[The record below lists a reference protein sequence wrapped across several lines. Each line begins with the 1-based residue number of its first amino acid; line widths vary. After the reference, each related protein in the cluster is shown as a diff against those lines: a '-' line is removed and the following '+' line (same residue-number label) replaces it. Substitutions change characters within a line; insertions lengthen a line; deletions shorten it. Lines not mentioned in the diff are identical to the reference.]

1 MERIQTV
8 TQSKLQK
15 VKKDRTKK
23 GEITVRSKKN
33 GKEAR
38 VTLQLNVPGVKNP
51 RLERYGATE
60 EIARK
65 RLAEA
70 ILLTYI
76 ELQKNKAFA
85 NVQVFSPE
93 CQIEL
98 NKFDEYM
105 QCVKEYQT
113 KANGE
118 TEAITNDHSIEFYV
132 RKMILQKK
140 KQAEIS
146 SRNKKKKKTITHDTV
161 RYYVDIAKAKVIPCF
176 GNMDAI
182 TVTYEQIQEEFD
194 KLDLSQKYL
203 QDIKLTLKLTLDV
216 VIADGLRNDNP
227 VTRLKVASQK
237 KSLGIEIEH
246 LEQNRQEVWLDIFE
260 QDKRQW
266 VYLFE
271 AILLTGARP
280 EEGCG
285 FKWCAMDFEK
295 DIVHINNAYK
305 DWEIYDDNLN
315 IIGHQRGDAD
325 LKTPESYRDLPMH
338 PRLKR
343 LLLKIKSERM
353 QQYKE
358 LGKKW
363 NENDYIFLNQN
374 NEPFI
379 SDLLSKKMPKFIKQ
393 YKLEHLTV
401 YGLRHSFATL
411 CSTLG
416 MPPEVLHII
425 MGHSDFDTT
434 RKYYIHITEERKR
447 NEMFKLYRQQINEP
461 DLKLL
466 IEQNDSYYEKII
478 NLSSR
483 DIIPKGTLAS

>member
-1 MERIQTV
+1 MKKIQTV
-8 TQSKLQK
+8 TKSKLQK
-15 VKKDRTKK
+15 VKKEKTKK
-23 GEITVRSKKN
+23 GIITVRDKKG

-51 RLERYGATE
+51 RLAKYGATE

-65 RLAEA
+65 RLAET

-118 TEAITNDHSIEFYV
+118 KEIVNNNHTIEYYV
-132 RKMILQKK
+132 TKMVIQKN
-140 KQAEIS
+140 KQAELS
-146 SRNKKKKKTITHDTV
+146 SHNKKRKKIITHDSV
-161 RYYVDIAKAKVIPCF
+161 IYYRNIAKAKIIPCF
-176 GNMDAI
+176 GNMDAT
-182 TVTYEQIQEEFD
+182 TVTYKEIQEQFD
-194 KLDLSQKYL
+194 KLDCSPKYL
-203 QDIKLTLKLTLDV
+203 QDIRLTLKLTFDV
-216 VIADGLRNDNP
+216 VIEDNLRKDNP
-227 VTRLKVASQK
+227 AQKLKVLAKK

-246 LEQNRQEVWLDIFE
+246 LEQDRQEVWLDIFE
-260 QDKRQW
+260 KDKRQW

-285 FKWCAMDFEK
+285 FKWCAMDFER

-305 DWEIYDDNLN
+305 DWQIYDDDLN
-315 IIGHQRGDAD
+315 IIGHQRGDCD
-325 LKTPESYRDLPMH
+325 LKSDESYRDIPMH
-338 PRLKR
+338 PRLKK
-343 LLLKIKSERM
+343 LLLTIKAERM
-353 QQYKE
+353 QQYKN

-363 NENDYIFLNQN
+363 REDDYVFLNQKD
-374 NEPFI
+374 EPFI
-379 SDLLSKKMPKFIKQ
+379 SDSLSKKMPKFIKQ
-393 YKLEHLTV
+393 YKLEHLTT

-447 NEMFKLYRQQINEP
+447 NEMFKLYRQQISEP
-461 DLKLL
+461 DLKSL
-466 IEQNDSYYEKII
+466 ITQNDLYYEKII

-483 DIIPKGTLAS
+483 DIIPKRILAS